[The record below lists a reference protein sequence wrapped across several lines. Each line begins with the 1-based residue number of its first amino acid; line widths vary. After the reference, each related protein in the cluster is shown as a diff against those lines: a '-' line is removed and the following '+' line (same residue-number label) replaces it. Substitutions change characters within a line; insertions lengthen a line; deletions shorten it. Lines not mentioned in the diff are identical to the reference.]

1 MLSAAWAGNIEESSK
16 TAMKEHIFFMLSP
29 HAERSG

>member
-16 TAMKEHIFFMLSP
+16 TAMNEHILFMLFP
-29 HAERSG
+29 HTERSG